1 MYNLNKCC
9 HGNKTSLSDVH
20 VERSLLAHISNQ
32 ARFVALHCSRSFLR
46 YFTKSHSNISMDP
59 DNAPAPRTELE
70 SSEETD
76 LRDLSVILRSNV
88 FPGSSYSS
96 DEWCSV
102 VKNVYHNHEI
112 SPDKEVGIY
121 MKPRKDFRR
130 KVG

>member
-1 MYNLNKCC
+1 M
-9 HGNKTSLSDVH
+9 
-20 VERSLLAHISNQ
+20 
-32 ARFVALHCSRSFLR
+32 
-46 YFTKSHSNISMDP
+46 
-59 DNAPAPRTELE
+59 E
-70 SSEETD
+70 SSEETN

-102 VKNVYHNHEI
+102 VKNVYHDHEI

-130 KVG
+130 KVHQYSKWMEKDIETKNLARQWNAHLAESQAKK